1 MAIPPSGRRS
11 CAQHA
16 VRVHQNL
23 TANPPN
29 SPNTRAFG
37 DGYAS
42 MLLGGIGDDS
52 NAQVTPTTRPS
63 VHYWGFFLQDDFKV
77 TNRLTVNLGLRYEY
91 EIAPYDRGGEYRL
104 SRPFDR
110 TDPIPEMKTTPP
122 VMPTAATSLMN
133 QPYLFNG
140 AWRFTDADTPGM
152 WNPKLNLLPRA
163 GFAFRV
169 NDRTAIRAGYA
180 RYLTP
185 ASIQVAII
193 GELPYPG
200 YSGRTNVAPVIE
212 GKPQAYWSDPFPAS
226 NPLIPVLGNRRAD
239 TPISAAPYLP
249 TSRTSVLT

>member
-1 MAIPPSGRRS
+1 M
-11 CAQHA
+11 
-16 VRVHQNL
+16 
-23 TANPPN
+23 
-29 SPNTRAFG
+29 
-37 DGYAS
+37 
-42 MLLGGIGDDS
+42 
-52 NAQVTPTTRPS
+52 
-63 VHYWGFFLQDDFKV
+63 
-77 TNRLTVNLGLRYEY
+77 NLGLRYEY

-152 WNPKLNLLPRA
+152 WNPKKLNLLPRA

-226 NPLIPVLGNRRAD
+226 NPLIPVLGKSQGRYTNLGGAVSTDFEDFR
-239 TPISAAPYLP
+239 P
-249 TSRTSVLT
+249 T